1 MGKLK
6 EIMFLIM
13 EGKPLPGH
21 CREHMLAGPWKGVMD
36 AHVEPDWLLLYTRGD
51 GFVRF
56 ERTAAMRICLHC
68 EYAPPTRTRP
78 QCCDAVLTHETLL
91 LARVDIIANLG
102 HRRPHAAV

>member
-1 MGKLK
+1 MRVAYSGRFKRDVRLAQRRGKDMGKLK
-6 EIMFLIM
+6 ETMFLIM

-56 ERTAAMRICLHC
+56 ERT
-68 EYAPPTRTRP
+68 
-78 QCCDAVLTHETLL
+78 
-91 LARVDIIANLG
+91 G
-102 HRRPHAAV
+102 SHADLFAL